1 MSQNK
6 IKKVLCETGLPVELD
21 LYTGKSDKYITF
33 SYANERPGEFADNMV
48 TTKIVNLKIQLVTPK
63 DFNYLDLKNKIWDL
77 LEQADFTVTTVRSF
91 LGDVIMGTEKI
102 RQTVFDVSYAE
113 TRKMEDK

>member
-1 MSQNK
+1 MSSK
-6 IKKVLCETGLPVELD
+6 IEKLLNETGLPVELD

-33 SYANERPGEFADNMV
+33 SYVGERPGECADNMV
-48 TTKIVNLKIQLVTPK
+48 TTKIVNLQIQLVTPK
-63 DFNYLDLKNKIWDL
+63 GFNYLSLKDKIWEL
-77 LEQADFTVTTVRSF
+77 LEQADFTVITVRSF

-113 TRKMEDK
+113 SRKMEDK